1 MTDYEKAQKEIVKAL
16 RALNNAAEAISNM
29 PEYTDSKSIFH
40 AHTVSQYNNIITA
53 ALKLNEAQI

>member
-16 RALNNAAEAISNM
+16 RALNNAAETISNM

-40 AHTVSQYNNIITA
+40 ANAVSQYNNIITA